1 MIKIEAQKIIKVM
14 NKLDVLPYQKI
25 MFDGKWGI
33 GKTKYI
39 LESTNDKENVYY
51 ISLFGKRDINTIY
64 QELYYLLI
72 PEDKVKFNKILNKIG
87 KINYSQFGFNVSIPL
102 IADMF
107 KNVQAELE
115 STSNITI
122 IIDDLERKQ
131 DDFNIKEV
139 FGFVDTITK
148 REGIKVVLVAS
159 SDNFSNETKKQFEEY
174 AEKSLDRIYKIST
187 YSKDAPQKI
196 MGDDIWLAIQDI
208 YQENKLKNLRT
219 LEKANLFIKEVL
231 NEIPVSVLND
241 RISKEDIYKI
251 CFSIVLFEVD
261 LKGNMEP
268 LTDIDEKSRKSF
280 YEAYD
285 SEEKIPNYIWHYIL
299 KRALKN
305 SMMYNFVSVILDWF
319 STGEFSINR
328 FNDEAKLVNSYVELK
343 YPLFM
348 SEKELAMESGD
359 FSIFICNI
367 NQDISFKNF
376 LQRLDELA
384 TITEK
389 TEIGLNYK
397 VDEVVDWMTNKYDFD
412 NYDTTYFEHFV
423 RRESKFINE
432 VILKLQDKARSNY
445 INNLVLIMVNNANKL
460 HLTNEEINVTVEFIG
475 FFNKLNDEEKDI
487 VVEEMQKNKWF
498 LPFPFGEITEYHWT
512 YCHNIFQFIVEI
524 DKGVKTSL
532 VLDAREY
539 FEREIDKHSDEIF
552 KYRLRHLIKQY
563 L

>member
-1 MIKIEAQKIIKVM
+1 M
-14 NKLDVLPYQKI
+14 NKLDDLPYQKI

-39 LESTNDKENVYY
+39 LESTNAKENVYY

-72 PEDKVKFNKILNKIG
+72 PEDKVKFKKILNKIG
-87 KINYSQFGFNVSIPL
+87 EINYSQFGFNVSIPL
-102 IADMF
+102 MADMF
-107 KNVQAELE
+107 KSIQAELE

-139 FGFVDTITK
+139 FGLVDTITK
-148 REGIKVVLVAS
+148 KEGIKVVLVAA

-187 YSKDAPQKI
+187 YSKDAPRKI
-196 MGDDIWLAIQDI
+196 MGDDIWSAIKDI
-208 YQENKLKNLRT
+208 YQDNKLKNLRT
-219 LEKANLFIKEVL
+219 LEKANLFIKEVID
-231 NEIPVSVLND
+231 EIPANVFND
-241 RISKEDIYKI
+241 KISKEDIYKI

-261 LKGNMEP
+261 YKGKMEP
-268 LTDIDEKSRKSF
+268 LTDIDEKSKKTF
-280 YEAYD
+280 FEAYD

-299 KRALKN
+299 NRTLNN
-305 SMMYNFVSVILDWF
+305 SMMYNFVPVILDWF

-328 FNDEAKLVNSYVELK
+328 FNDEVKLVNSYVELR

-348 SEKELAMESGD
+348 SEKELAKESSD
-359 FSIFICNI
+359 FFTFICNLD
-367 NQDISFKNF
+367 QDISLKNF

-389 TEIGLNYK
+389 TEIGFNYK

-412 NYDTTYFEHFV
+412 NYDNTYFEHFI

-432 VILKLQDKARSNY
+432 VISKLQDKAKSNY
-445 INNLVLIMVNNANKL
+445 INSLVLIMVNNANKL
-460 HLTNEEINVTVEFIG
+460 HLTHEETNVTAEFIS
-475 FFNKLNDEEKDI
+475 FFNRLSDEEKDS

-498 LPFPFGEITEYHWT
+498 LPLPFGEITDYHWT

-539 FEREIDKHSDEIF
+539 FEQEIDKYSDEIF